1 MLIVKCQYSYSQ
13 QNNIGS
19 NSVLFQIAEQSLYKK
34 DTTVFSSIK
43 PISFSEI
50 RQNFKLDSA
59 TQKLQFKSSNSLL
72 NYLTNNNSLVLR
84 KRKISVFLNPIFNYS
99 FHNDLKSKKSG
110 NESAIGA
117 DLGIQFGNKFYGNIN
132 YFSGNTLFVSNF
144 DSITKQNHIIPG
156 YGYAYKTGNSYC
168 YQNLSFNL
176 AYAPTENFRIEAGK
190 GNTFLG
196 DGYRSL
202 LLSEN
207 SNSYPFLKLTTKVWR
222 LKYVNLFA
230 NFKDVRFSDG
240 NKSEFVN
247 KYSSFHY
254 LSWNVTKRINFS
266 FFEAIMWE
274 SSDTIENR
282 GFDVN
287 YINPAILY
295 RPVEFSLN
303 SPDNA
308 LMGFNLSVK
317 LFKKQVF
324 YGQLLLD
331 DFIMGEVKNDIVH
344 SITKDSTMKYG
355 SWMNKQSFQLGIK
368 SFDLFHIKNLT
379 FQTEYNLVRP
389 YTYSHKHI
397 YESYSN
403 YSQSLAHPFGANFW
417 ESVTLLK
424 YNQKRFF
431 LQAKFSYCKIGM
443 DSTNSHFGQNI
454 LQPTWDSPTGFNVP
468 VSQYGNVVG
477 QGITTTIKSGDL
489 QIGYLLNPSINLKVF
504 CGITYLTK
512 NSILQNDQYLLFR
525 FGISTLLFRSY
536 TDL

>member
-1 MLIVKCQYSYSQ
+1 MKKAIFFLVIFLLIVKCQYSYSQ

-19 NSVLFQIAEQSLYKK
+19 NSVLFQITEQSLYKK
-34 DTTVFSSIK
+34 DTLVFSSVK
-43 PISFSEI
+43 PISVFELKQNTQFDSII
-50 RQNFKLDSA
+50 RQIECNSKKEFLRYLANKSPLLLDSYP
-59 TQKLQFKSSNSLL
+59 TFGLLSSKHPSIYANPIL
-72 NYLTNNNSLVLR
+72 NYT
-84 KRKISVFLNPIFNYS
+84 IY
-99 FHNDLKSKKSG
+99 NDLETKKAG

-117 DLGIQFGNKFYGNIN
+117 NLGFHYNKRISGEIS
-132 YFSGNTLFVSNF
+132 YFSGNTLFVGDF

-156 YGYAYKTGNSYC
+156 YGYAYKTGDSYC

-190 GNTFLG
+190 GNTFFG

-207 SNSYPFLKLTTKVWR
+207 SNSYPFLKLTTKIWR

-240 NKSEFVN
+240 NKTEFVN

-254 LSWNVTKRINFS
+254 LSWNATKRINFS

-274 SSDTIENR
+274 SSDTTENR

-331 DFIMGEVKNDIVH
+331 DFIMGEVKNDILH
-344 SITKDSTMKYG
+344 TFTKDSTMKYG
-355 SWMNKQSFQLGIK
+355 SWMNKQSFQLGLK
-368 SFDLFHIKNLT
+368 SFDIFHIKNLT
-379 FQTEYNLVRP
+379 LQTEYNLVRP

-397 YESYSN
+397 HESYSN
-403 YSQSLAHPFGANFW
+403 YSQSLAHPLGANFW

-431 LQAKFSYCKIGM
+431 LQAKFSYCVIGM
-443 DSTNSHFGQNI
+443 DSTNSHFCQNI
-454 LQPTWDSPTGFNVP
+454 LQV
-468 VSQYGNVVG
+468 
-477 QGITTTIKSGDL
+477 I
-489 QIGYLLNPSINLKVF
+489 
-504 CGITYLTK
+504 
-512 NSILQNDQYLLFR
+512 
-525 FGISTLLFRSY
+525 
-536 TDL
+536 